1 MYGFDFVPDSAP
13 QRITFDY
20 VHPLSVP
27 VIRPALVQ
35 ITALP
40 PLSAEGDVV
49 LRFGMLEG
57 TAVVSAHTCIYDP
70 QSAFSPERFSANGSR
85 AERLA
90 VVANRSEIQAMGG
103 AGDIGAAARA
113 IIAAENAEV
122 VVVKCGADGAVI
134 VCPDGANYSV
144 PAYRSDGA
152 FTIGS
157 GDVFAAVFAASWGV
171 QGKSPAEAA
180 HLASLAVSE
189 YVGSRALPS
198 RQPEQLAASTSIKL
212 VAQPG
217 EVYLAGP
224 FFSMSQR
231 WLIEEARRCLAEV
244 GMTVLSPFHDIGPGP
259 AGEVAPAD
267 IAALQKCDVVF
278 AVLEGL
284 DSGTLF
290 EVGYARAIGK
300 PVYGFAQTVAYE
312 DLKMVI
318 GTGCIVHSDFTT
330 AIHHLA
336 WRA

>member
-1 MYGFDFVPDSAP
+1 MYGFDFVPEPAP

-35 ITALP
+35 ISALP
-40 PLSAEGDVV
+40 PLLVEGKTV

-57 TAVVSAHTCIYDP
+57 TARVSANTCVYDP
-70 QSAFSPERFSANGSR
+70 QSAFSPEQFSANGSR

-90 VVANRSEIQAMGG
+90 VVANRSEILAMG
-103 AGDIGAAARA
+103 RA
-113 IIAAENAEV
+113 ENIIAAAQSIISAEKAEV
-122 VVVKCGADGAVI
+122 VVVKCGAEGATIVHRDGAVET
-134 VCPDGANYSV
+134 V

-157 GDVFAAVFAASWGV
+157 GDVFAATFAACWGV
-171 QGKSPAEAA
+171 EGRIAAEAA
-180 HLASLAVSE
+180 NLASLAVSD
-189 YVGSRALPS
+189 YVGTRALPS
-198 RQPEQLAASTSIKL
+198 RSPQQLEASSRIEL

-231 WLIEEARRCLAEV
+231 WLIEEAKHCLSDV
-244 GMTVLSPFHDIGPGP
+244 GMTVFSPFHDIGPGP

-267 IAALQKCDVVF
+267 IAALERCDVVF

-290 EVGYARAIGK
+290 EVGYARALGK

-318 GTGCIVHSDFTT
+318 GTGCIVHADFTT